1 MIPVDSGLWARA
13 GLLRYADPMARHRA
27 WLLGASLYNLVW
39 GSIAV
44 LAPNL
49 FFDAAG
55 IGRPNYP
62 GIWQVVGL
70 FVLLYAPAYAVA
82 ALAPSTGRLLV
93 AIGFAGKLAG
103 PIGFSIGY
111 ANGSLPWQF
120 LFVILTND
128 LIWWPL
134 FVAYFR
140 DSHRLARSWWGAF
153 VNLPEP

>member
-55 IGRPNYP
+55 MSVRQSFATSDDGTAVPYF
-62 GIWQVVGL
+62 VVGRRL
-70 FVLLYAPAYAVA
+70 DGPAPTLMT
-82 ALAPSTGRLLV
+82 ALIQAGR
-93 AIGFAGKLAG
+93 
-103 PIGFSIGY
+103 
-111 ANGSLPWQF
+111 
-120 LFVILTND
+120 
-128 LIWWPL
+128 
-134 FVAYFR
+134 
-140 DSHRLARSWWGAF
+140 ARA
-153 VNLPEP
+153 